1 MSPVLQDERT
11 RWASRSS
18 LTSSTDPPRLRR
30 SISWL
35 CTKEVAAKSRPKQ
48 GLAATRIRA
57 SWPPSSRARTARCT
71 QHVFNLG
78 SDSPRALCLPDPP
91 PTYHLIGMA
100 KIVQTPAL
108 TVIINEGVSNS
119 NTTRM
124 IFTDGRG
131 LPEEMSP
138 TWLGYSVGRWEGD
151 TLVVTTAGFND
162 RTWLDFAGHPH
173 SEALRITE
181 RFHRRDFGHMDFE
194 MTLDDPKTFTR
205 SITFRADKTLAADT
219 EIMETICE
227 NRDTALHMKG
237 VGGYRL
243 TPEALAKYAGAY
255 EFAPGREAVFTVD
268 GPTLILK
275 LGGQRAQTF
284 TMLPESETT
293 FVATGF
299 GERARFDMDSSGAI
313 TGFTFITGTGSG
325 LGDRP
330 ASMQKAVRTGAAPG
344 AR

>member
-1 MSPVLQDERT
+1 
-11 RWASRSS
+11 
-18 LTSSTDPPRLRR
+18 
-30 SISWL
+30 
-35 CTKEVAAKSRPKQ
+35 
-48 GLAATRIRA
+48 
-57 SWPPSSRARTARCT
+57 
-71 QHVFNLG
+71 
-78 SDSPRALCLPDPP
+78 
-91 PTYHLIGMA
+91 MA